1 MEYQTK
7 TKDDSALRALEAR
20 QKEVER
26 SITNLMTAIEQGI
39 ITPTT
44 KSRLVELEADH
55 ERINKAIAKEVI
67 KKPEL
72 ERDQIVWFLER
83 FRDGDTNDEAFRAF
97 LVDTFLNSVY
107 LYDDEKMILILNYSG
122 KNNKVTLKAVENSVI
137 KQSAPCSVFAPPSL
151 PNGADLNIFVF
162 FKDVIGTIINLR
174 NKNSRG

>member
-1 MEYQTK
+1 MVIAVKNAIKKRVAKEWIENLVVGELKHILSVDGFIDRVADLVMEYQTK

-107 LYDDEKMILILNYSG
+107 LYDDEKMILILNY
-122 KNNKVTLKAVENSVI
+122 EE
-137 KQSAPCSVFAPPSL
+137 
-151 PNGADLNIFVF
+151 
-162 FKDVIGTIINLR
+162 
-174 NKNSRG
+174 

>member
-67 KKPEL
+67 KNLSLSAIKSSGSWSVSATATQTTKLSEH
-72 ERDQIVWFLER
+72 FL
-83 FRDGDTNDEAFRAF
+83 
-97 LVDTFLNSVY
+97 
-107 LYDDEKMILILNYSG
+107 
-122 KNNKVTLKAVENSVI
+122 
-137 KQSAPCSVFAPPSL
+137 
-151 PNGADLNIFVF
+151 
-162 FKDVIGTIINLR
+162 
-174 NKNSRG
+174 